1 MALTD
6 GSFATL
12 LCAFVLHSAA
22 HCICRYKPE
31 SSLAFIAAFVKGEQY
46 KPYVKAERRTQRHAD
61 RLSLFPDV
69 HSGL

>member
-1 MALTD
+1 MVHLPPFCVPSCCTP
-6 GSFATL
+6 
-12 LCAFVLHSAA
+12 LHTA
-22 HCICRYKPE
+22 HCRYKPE